1 MANEGTLTIALDI
14 PVTEELRL
22 EGTARELINRI
33 QNLRKQSGYEVSDRI
48 RVLLPE
54 DEELARVLGRYGS
67 YIARE
72 VQAVSID
79 QRADFTPLLELD
91 LDDRLIPIYIE
102 RENI

>member
-1 MANEGTLTIALDI
+1 M
-14 PVTEELRL
+14 
-22 EGTARELINRI
+22 
-33 QNLRKQSGYEVSDRI
+33 
-48 RVLLPE
+48 
-54 DEELARVLGRYGS
+54 LGCYGS